1 MIARQVAAGLQKAH
15 AQGVLHRDIKPANIM
30 MTNDGPAVIM
40 DFGLAKRSDATFKTR
55 TGTLMGTVAY
65 MSPEQVRGAKVDHR
79 ADLWAL
85 GVMMYEMLTGKR
97 PFTGDIDPAVIYAIT
112 NANPD
117 PIGPQCKGV
126 PAALEEIVERLLEK
140 DPNRRFA
147 DAGALLEALD
157 DTGLVSSTGSIRT
170 VRLQRW
176 QRRRLG
182 WALAGVI
189 PLVALVMVGLFVW
202 PGFLNPKEAISSL
215 AVLPLV
221 ERAAGEDET
230 YFAQGITDELITG
243 LMKTGAGL
251 TVVSRSS
258 AEQASQKYGDITE
271 TARHLGVDAV
281 IEGTVT
287 RNGDQV
293 RVSAQLVLAKNSK
306 VIWAD
311 SYEHSL
317 QNIFSIQRE
326 IAQAVSRAIEAE
338 LTPLG
343 QTDPAAVRTV
353 NPEAYE
359 TVLRGRF
366 HRDKFT
372 PEGIDKSIELY
383 KKAIDIDPGY
393 GDPYAELALSY
404 MISSVFGGAGD
415 LEGDQKYQ
423 LFQACMDSALTLGA
437 DLGGVYSIQATMA
450 KYFEWDWDKARRL
463 FKQAIEQD
471 PGRSDAWQE
480 QAGLFFILGEKE
492 QAIASAQRAKRLNPL
507 GVMTVIDLARIYYLT
522 EHYEEAE
529 AEYEAAREIDPDY
542 HLLDPLQG
550 ELAIARGD
558 YERAIDLLSAGDQE
572 EPGPALGLAY
582 ALAGQRSKAEEIL
595 ELNLKKPIGSVDP
608 VYLAQLHEALGQTE
622 TALDQIEAAYL
633 GRHAYLPQEIRGP
646 QLANLRDHPRVKTI
660 IQEMGLPAE

>member
-1 MIARQVAAGLQKAH
+1 M
-15 AQGVLHRDIKPANIM
+15 
-30 MTNDGPAVIM
+30 
-40 DFGLAKRSDATFKTR
+40 
-55 TGTLMGTVAY
+55 
-65 MSPEQVRGAKVDHR
+65 
-79 ADLWAL
+79 
-85 GVMMYEMLTGKR
+85 
-97 PFTGDIDPAVIYAIT
+97 
-112 NANPD
+112 
-117 PIGPQCKGV
+117 
-126 PAALEEIVERLLEK
+126 
-140 DPNRRFA
+140 
-147 DAGALLEALD
+147 
-157 DTGLVSSTGSIRT
+157 VS
-170 VRLQRW
+170 
-176 QRRRLG
+176 
-182 WALAGVI
+182 
-189 PLVALVMVGLFVW
+189 LFVW
-202 PGFLNPKEAISSL
+202 PGFLNPKDAISSL

-317 QNIFSIQRE
+317 HNIFSIQRE
-326 IAQAVSRAIEAE
+326 IAQAVSRAIQAE

-343 QTDPAAVRTV
+343 QEDPAAVRTV

-372 PEGIDKSIELY
+372 PEGIDKSIELF
-383 KKAIDIDPGY
+383 KKAIDIDPAY
-393 GDPYAELALSY
+393 GDPYAELALAL
-404 MISSVFGGAGD
+404 MISSVFGGAED
-415 LEGDQKYQ
+415 LEGAQKVVM
-423 LFQACMDSALTLGA
+423 FQASMDSALTLGA
-437 DLGGVYSIQATMA
+437 DPGIVLSIQATMA

-471 PGRSDAWQE
+471 PGKNDAWQE
-480 QAGLFFILGEKE
+480 QAGLFFILGENE

-522 EHYEEAE
+522 GHYEEAE

-542 HLLDPLQG
+542 HLLDPLQA

-572 EPGPALGLAY
+572 EPGPQLGLAY

-595 ELNLKKPIGSVDP
+595 ELNLKKPLGSVDP
-608 VYLAQLHEALGQTE
+608 LYLAQLHKALGQTE
-622 TALDQIEAAYL
+622 AAVDLIEAAYL
-633 GRHAYLPQEIRGP
+633 GHHAYLPQEIRGP
-646 QLANLRDHPRVKTI
+646 QLADLRGHSRVKAI